1 MGIDRDK
8 LMARVEG
15 IAARAAERDDFYCRV
30 NQRAETAS
38 NRYLWRHRFY
48 AQALLTDMM
57 VVLLGDA
64 VSGPTVAQWRAASQK
79 QASIARHIIRDC
91 YQKRGPTPVNIIWQ
105 ALKPAVSQ
113 GSVKKCFSAG
123 VDLKLLKRVTGGYV
137 PTTLLVREMQER
149 LTEKLMDPD
158 VQAFC
163 RFATMWHDQRQ
174 IAFDAM
180 ATAGDVN
187 FDGER
192 EQTLFEDIVAGIFD
206 DEE

>member
-1 MGIDRDK
+1 MSIDRDK

-79 QASIARHIIRDC
+79 QGLVARHIIRDC
-91 YQKRGPTPVNIIWQ
+91 YAKRGPTTVNIIWK

-123 VDLKLLKRVTGGYV
+123 IDLKLLKRVTGGYI
-137 PTTLLVREMQER
+137 PTGLLVTEMQER
-149 LTEKLMDPD
+149 LTEKLMHPD

-163 RFATMWHDQRQ
+163 RFAVMWADQRQ
-174 IAFDAM
+174 MAFDAM

-187 FDGER
+187 FEGITEA
-192 EQTLFEDIVAGIFD
+192 TLFEDIVAGVFD
-206 DEE
+206 FDE

>member
-1 MGIDRDK
+1 MSIDRDK

-48 AQALLTDMM
+48 AQALLTNAMFA
-57 VVLLGDA
+57 LLGA
-64 VSGPTVAQWRAASQK
+64 GISGPTVAQWRAPSQK
-79 QASIARHIIRDC
+79 QALIARQIIRDC
-91 YQKRGPTPVNIIWQ
+91 YAKRGPTTVNIIWK
-105 ALKPAVSQ
+105 ALKPAASK

-137 PTTLLVREMQER
+137 PTALLVQEQQER

-163 RFATMWHDQRQ
+163 RFAVMWADQRHM
-174 IAFDAM
+174 AFDAM
-180 ATAGDVN
+180 GTGGDVN

-192 EQTLFEDIVAGIFD
+192 EQTLFEDIVAGVFD
-206 DEE
+206 LDE